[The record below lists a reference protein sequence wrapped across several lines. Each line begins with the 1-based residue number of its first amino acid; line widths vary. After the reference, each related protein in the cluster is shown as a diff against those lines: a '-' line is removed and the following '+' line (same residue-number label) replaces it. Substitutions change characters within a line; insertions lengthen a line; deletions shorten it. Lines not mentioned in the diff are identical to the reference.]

1 MKRTHNRKKYPAI
14 ALVFTLLCMLAYNFA
29 PGVTYAGKE
38 GVFLNG
44 SAYFTLEEVALSK
57 GTDSQSMQFRVML
70 NNDSDAALD
79 FNSYGVKVLT
89 TDGRSYYAS
98 LSEKA
103 DAIVQPGAAKSYA
116 FIAKLAPGLT
126 SDELMVDF
134 FDRSRGN
141 ADIGALSVQKAISFQ
156 QNDHQFVFNLSD
168 ADTTYTG
175 NTFVAVQAVKGFVI
189 PSDNQWKVTLQTKV
203 KVSGT
208 DNNWNPSNLNYALNV
223 GGGKT
228 FPLKASTVESSQADG
243 AITTDLLLTA
253 TLETQPELD
262 KLTLDM
268 NKNDA
273 SVTNLGKI
281 ALGSMFQYVKLGEK
295 GLFDSIGKQG
305 VSIAVT
311 KAEEINQSGK
321 RQALVTAVLHNEG
334 KRTIANPVLTGI
346 LVAKEQA
353 IALSTETVVDKD
365 KYTVAGNTATYQ
377 FIVEL
382 PDEVVSGTY
391 EFFVSESKSAQ
402 SSNSSSGSGTTGTG
416 SSTST
421 GTSSGSSSSSSSTSS
436 NTSSNS
442 SSNSST
448 QSNTTTTAS
457 GVPVIAVDLDAG
469 LTAGSGLASAGDYEI
484 GQLMS
489 FTPGN
494 TTIDSNLEVSLVEL
508 TSHTNA
514 QNGYQTV
521 VAKFKFLNNSTKTL
535 DLPNFATELQDA
547 AGTSYPGARQT
558 TVLQQLIPQSAYV
571 YSYSYLMPPSAKGT
585 FKLSIMEETSSNK
598 LKLPIAAYQ
607 VAVHS
612 ADEDTPLMSGKVSL
626 YPYTV
631 NIMNWDLATYY
642 SGGKYSYKLRMNLD
656 IAKDP
661 KVLVDDSF
669 STLEFELV
677 DKDNRVLGGMTQT
690 LQGTNKLVNG
700 IQTFDF
706 TDIKSDQF
714 SYPITV
720 NVYETMQTAT
730 GTAKR
735 LVTKLQQ

>member
-1 MKRTHNRKKYPAI
+1 MA
-14 ALVFTLLCMLAYNFA
+14 
-29 PGVTYAGKE
+29 
-38 GVFLNG
+38 
-44 SAYFTLEEVALSK
+44 
-57 GTDSQSMQFRVML
+57 
-70 NNDSDAALD
+70 
-79 FNSYGVKVLT
+79 
-89 TDGRSYYAS
+89 
-98 LSEKA
+98 
-103 DAIVQPGAAKSYA
+103 
-116 FIAKLAPGLT
+116 
-126 SDELMVDF
+126 
-134 FDRSRGN
+134 
-141 ADIGALSVQKAISFQ
+141 
-156 QNDHQFVFNLSD
+156 
-168 ADTTYTG
+168 
-175 NTFVAVQAVKGFVI
+175 
-189 PSDNQWKVTLQTKV
+189 
-203 KVSGT
+203 
-208 DNNWNPSNLNYALNV
+208 
-223 GGGKT
+223 
-228 FPLKASTVESSQADG
+228 
-243 AITTDLLLTA
+243 
-253 TLETQPELD
+253 
-262 KLTLDM
+262 
-268 NKNDA
+268 
-273 SVTNLGKI
+273 
-281 ALGSMFQYVKLGEK
+281 
-295 GLFDSIGKQG
+295 
-305 VSIAVT
+305 
-311 KAEEINQSGK
+311 
-321 RQALVTAVLHNEG
+321 
-334 KRTIANPVLTGI
+334 
-346 LVAKEQA
+346 
-353 IALSTETVVDKD
+353 
-365 KYTVAGNTATYQ
+365 
-377 FIVEL
+377 
-382 PDEVVSGTY
+382 
-391 EFFVSESKSAQ
+391 
-402 SSNSSSGSGTTGTG
+402 
-416 SSTST
+416 
-421 GTSSGSSSSSSSTSS
+421 
-436 NTSSNS
+436 
-442 SSNSST
+442 
-448 QSNTTTTAS
+448 
-457 GVPVIAVDLDAG
+457 
-469 LTAGSGLASAGDYEI
+469 
-484 GQLMS
+484 

-558 TVLQQLIPQSAYV
+558 TALQQLIPQSAYV

-631 NIMNWDLATYY
+631 NILNWDLATYY

-677 DKDNRVLGGMTQT
+677 DKENRVLGSMTQT